1 MAYSITAL
9 PRGFSESQ
17 NVIHLVG
24 SSVPLDP
31 SLDFAAA
38 TADMHGIIGNALQ
51 EKAADNH

>member
-1 MAYSITAL
+1 M
-9 PRGFSESQ
+9 
-17 NVIHLVG
+17 IHLVG